1 MINQNQKISYLSEV
15 LTPLNRTFFSVQS
28 LFLSVGQ
35 AFPKLSFGAIN
46 VFLDLKQH
54 VNDD

>member
-35 AFPKLSFGAIN
+35 AFLKIVIRCYKRLPRPKTAR
-46 VFLDLKQH
+46 
-54 VNDD
+54 